1 MAGTNWAPVSSL
13 QRPGELSLPEVFN
26 SLSGRR
32 VGKNPKIKTEARVSK
47 RRPGQGR
54 EHLRDERE
62 AHWQP

>member
-1 MAGTNWAPVSSL
+1 MSRVF
-13 QRPGELSLPEVFN
+13 PEVFN

-54 EHLRDERE
+54 EHLRGERE
-62 AHWQP
+62 DHWQP